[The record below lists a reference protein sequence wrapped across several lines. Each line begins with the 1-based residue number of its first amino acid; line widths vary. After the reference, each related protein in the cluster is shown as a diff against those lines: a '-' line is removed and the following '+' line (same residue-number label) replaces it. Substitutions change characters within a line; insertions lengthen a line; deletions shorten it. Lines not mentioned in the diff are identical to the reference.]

1 MKKNIII
8 TGAAGNLGEALVKSL
23 VKKNAK
29 VICFDNNKKNLSNL
43 KKKYNKI
50 DAYFCDLTDEK
61 NLISVFNKIFKK
73 YKKIDLL
80 INNAG
85 YISNSL
91 IVSLGEKGLS
101 RHSYDLW
108 KKTISNNLDST
119 FLVSSFIIEN
129 MISNRNEGLIINISS
144 ISANGNVGQSAYSA
158 AKSGVNALTKTWS
171 KELSKF
177 KIRVAGISP
186 GFIETISTKKAV
198 SKKIIDKLKENTPS
212 RRLGKKLEFI
222 QAINFII
229 NNKFF
234 NGKILEIDGGLNI

>member
-1 MKKNIII
+1 M
-8 TGAAGNLGEALVKSL
+8 
-23 VKKNAK
+23 
-29 VICFDNNKKNLSNL
+29 
-43 KKKYNKI
+43 
-50 DAYFCDLTDEK
+50 
-61 NLISVFNKIFKK
+61 
-73 YKKIDLL
+73 
-80 INNAG
+80 INNAC

-198 SKKIIDKLKENTPS
+198 SKNIIDKLKENTPS
-212 RRLGKKLEFI
+212 RRLGKKSEFI
-222 QAINFII
+222 KAINFII

-234 NGKILEIDGGLNI
+234 NGKILEIDGGLKI